1 MDFTPLFKLMAEK
14 EASDMF
20 IAADAPVYFKIKGNL
35 VTVAARKVTAEEIDN
50 MISHLISAED
60 YEKFKNESDFDTSLV
75 VEGVGRFRLNIFV
88 QKGSPGVVA
97 RRISTDMPVLKD
109 LGLPQQL
116 ADVTLE
122 KNGLVLIVGG
132 TGSGKSTTLAAM
144 VDHRNSY
151 TDGHIITIEDPVEFV
166 HENKKSLI
174 TQREVGT
181 DSKSYSS
188 ALKSALRQAPD
199 VLLIGEVRDRESMEA
214 AISFAETGHLV
225 MGTLHANNAPQTMD
239 RIFGFFPNEMHDMLK
254 LQLSQTLN
262 AVMAQR
268 LVKAIRRNERLVAVE
283 FMTLTARISDLILK
297 GEFQSLKSAIER
309 SEGEGMITFDESLFQ
324 LYKSGKIDVET
335 ALTNSDSPT
344 DLRLRIR
351 SEEESDMPTNIKLM
365 AEEPDNYLP
374 EDETMDDQQL

>member
-1 MDFTPLFKLMAEK
+1 MDFSPLFKLMAER

-20 IAADAPVYFKIKGNL
+20 IAADSPVYFKIKGNL
-35 VTVAARKVTAEEIDN
+35 VSVAERNVTAEEIDN
-50 MISHLISAED
+50 MISHLISNED
-60 YEKFKNESDFDTSLV
+60 YQLFKKENDFDTSLI
-75 VEGVGRFRLNIFV
+75 VEGVGRFRLNLFV
-88 QKGSPGVVA
+88 QKGAPGVVA
-97 RRISTDMPVLKD
+97 RRISTDMPTLED
-109 LGLPQQL
+109 LGLPPQL
-116 ADVTLE
+116 AEVTLE
-122 KNGLVLIVGG
+122 NNGLVLIVGG

-144 VDHRNSY
+144 VNHRNSN

-181 DSKSYSS
+181 DSKSYYS
-188 ALKSALRQAPD
+188 ALRSALRQAPD
-199 VLLIGEVRDRESMEA
+199 VLLIGEIRDRESMEA

-225 MGTLHANNAPQTMD
+225 LGTLHANNAPQTMD
-239 RIFGFFPNEMHDMLK
+239 RIFGFFPHDIHDMLR

-268 LVKAIRRNERLVAVE
+268 LVKAIRRNERSVAVE
-283 FMTLTARISDLILK
+283 FMTLTSRISDLILK
-297 GEFQSLKSAIER
+297 GEFQSLKGAIER
-309 SEGEGMITFDESLFQ
+309 SEGQGMITFDDSLFQ

-351 SEEESDMPTNIKLM
+351 SEEETDLPINIKLM
-365 AEEPDNYLP
+365 EEEAEEYAP
-374 EDETMDDQQL
+374 EDDAQDVRQV

>member
-50 MISHLISAED
+50 MISHLISSED
-60 YEKFKNESDFDTSLV
+60 YKKFKNENDFDTSLV
-75 VEGVGRFRLNIFV
+75 VEDVGRFRLNIFV

-97 RRISTDMPVLKD
+97 RRISTDMPVLED

-116 ADVTLE
+116 ADITLD

-144 VDHRNSY
+144 VDHRNSN

-181 DSKSYSS
+181 DSKSYAS
-188 ALKSALRQAPD
+188 ALRSALRQAPD

-225 MGTLHANNAPQTMD
+225 LGTLHANNAPQTMD

-254 LQLSQTLN
+254 LQLSQTLK

-283 FMTLTARISDLILK
+283 FMTLTARISDLLLK

-351 SEEESDMPTNIKLM
+351 SEEESDIPTNIKLM
-365 AEEPDNYLP
+365 EEESDNNSS
-374 EDETMDDQQL
+374 EDESLDGQQF

>member
-1 MDFTPLFKLMAEK
+1 MDFSPLFKLMAEK

-20 IAADAPVYFKIKGNL
+20 IAADAPVYFKIKGAL

-60 YEKFKNESDFDTSLV
+60 K
-75 VEGVGRFRLNIFV
+75 
-88 QKGSPGVVA
+88 
-97 RRISTDMPVLKD
+97 
-109 LGLPQQL
+109 QL

-132 TGSGKSTTLAAM
+132 AGSGKSTTLAAM
-144 VDHRNSY
+144 VDYRNSNS
-151 TDGHIITIEDPVEFV
+151 DGHIITIEDPIEFV
-166 HENKKSLI
+166 HENKKSLV

-181 DSKSYSS
+181 DSKSYSA
-188 ALKSALRQAPD
+188 ALRSALRQAPD

-225 MGTLHANNAPQTMD
+225 LGTLHANNAPQTMD
-239 RIFGFFPNEMHDMLK
+239 RIFGFFPNDMHDMLK
-254 LQLSQTLN
+254 LQLSQTLK

-268 LVKAIRRNERLVAVE
+268 LVKAKRRNERFIAVE
-283 FMTLTARISDLILK
+283 FMTLTGRISDLILK

-309 SEGEGMITFDESLFQ
+309 SEGQGMITFDESLFQ
-324 LYKSGKIDVET
+324 LYKSGKINFET

-351 SEEESDMPTNIKLM
+351 SEEESVMPTNIRLM
-365 AEEPDNYLP
+365 DEET
-374 EDETMDDQQL
+374 EDSRLNEENI

>member
-14 EASDMF
+14 EASDLF

-35 VTVAARKVTAEEIDN
+35 VTVADRKVTAEEIDN
-50 MISHLISAED
+50 MISHMISAED
-60 YEKFKNESDFDTSLV
+60 YQRFKKESDFDTSLV

-97 RRISTDMPVLKD
+97 RRISTDMPTLKD
-109 LGLPQQL
+109 LGLPQEL

-144 VDHRNSY
+144 VDHRNSN

-181 DSKSYSS
+181 DSKSYRT

-225 MGTLHANNAPQTMD
+225 LGTLHANNAPQTMD
-239 RIFGFFPNEMHDMLK
+239 RIFGFFPNDVHDMLK
-254 LQLSQTLN
+254 LQLSQTLK

-268 LVKAIRRNERLVAVE
+268 LVKSSRRDERFVVVE

-309 SEGEGMITFDESLFQ
+309 STGQGMVTFDESLFQ
-324 LYKSGKIDVET
+324 LYKSGKIDFET

-351 SEEESDMPTNIKLM
+351 SEEESEMPTNIKLM
-365 AEEPDNYLP
+365 EEKSEEYAPDDSP
-374 EDETMDDQQL
+374 QDDEII

>member
-1 MDFTPLFKLMAEK
+1 MDFSPLFKLMAEK

-20 IAADAPVYFKIKGNL
+20 IAADAPVYFKIKGSL

-50 MISHLISAED
+50 MISHLISSED
-60 YEKFKNESDFDTSLV
+60 YKKFKNEYDFDTSLV
-75 VEGVGRFRLNIFV
+75 VEDVGRFRLNIFV

-97 RRISTDMPVLKD
+97 RRISTDMPVLED

-116 ADVTLE
+116 ADITLE

-144 VDHRNSY
+144 VDHRNSN

-174 TQREVGT
+174 TQREIGT

-188 ALKSALRQAPD
+188 ALRSALRQAPD

-225 MGTLHANNAPQTMD
+225 LGTLHANNAPQTMD

-254 LQLSQTLN
+254 LQLSQTLQ

-283 FMTLTARISDLILK
+283 FMTLTARISDLLLK

-365 AEEPDNYLP
+365 DEESDKYSP
-374 EDETMDDQQL
+374 EDESVDSQQF